1 MLAFFCVFS
10 AFARS
15 STHITLPFVR
25 HIYCHYLSK
34 ISPFL
39 TPGKPLCL
47 VVTFGAFKYATL
59 TKPLHF
65 LLLPHQNLTIFRNAY
80 RTLFWN
86 ALLT

>member
-59 TKPLHF
+59 TKPYHF
-65 LLLPHQNLTIFRNAY
+65 SERLPHPFLERSAY
-80 RTLFWN
+80 LN
-86 ALLT
+86 P